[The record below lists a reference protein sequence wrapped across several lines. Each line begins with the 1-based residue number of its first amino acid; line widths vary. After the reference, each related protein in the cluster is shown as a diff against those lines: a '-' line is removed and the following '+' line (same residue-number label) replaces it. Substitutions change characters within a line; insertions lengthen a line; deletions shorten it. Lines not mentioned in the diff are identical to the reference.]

1 LTGKRS
7 LESTTIDTKPTPTK
21 LTDSTQST
29 HATTQQH
36 KGKEDYGLKKPRRQG
51 MQRLGGKGQ
60 MVMVMTES
68 SEGEIDVRG
77 SSSFHCFAR
86 DEMTVKGGDCELSAA
101 VAGFDF
107 EFDSE
112 FGLLSLRVWPDS
124 VSSSDRA

>member
-1 LTGKRS
+1 
-7 LESTTIDTKPTPTK
+7 
-21 LTDSTQST
+21 
-29 HATTQQH
+29 
-36 KGKEDYGLKKPRRQG
+36 
-51 MQRLGGKGQ
+51 

-86 DEMTVKGGDCELSAA
+86 DEMTVKGGDCELSTA

-124 VSSSDRA
+124 VSRIEHDSTVTRDKRDDGDELRLRLSENEKVMVVVSLSSIV